1 MFIGLLRSVCSAVC
15 YTLLSVTVDRAVT
28 GVSLSVVVHLVVI
41 VHRAVTFG
49 VVVHV
54 TVIVY
59 RAVTVVT
66 WLSVIAHRAVKVVIS
81 ALC

>member
-1 MFIGLLRSVCSAVC
+1 M
-15 YTLLSVTVDRAVT
+15 
-28 GVSLSVVVHLVVI
+28 VHLVVI

-66 WLSVIAHRAVKVVIS
+66 WLPVIAHRAVKVVIS